1 MGTDAKK
8 PAKQKSRLHMTHAQ
22 NDARYIAQGMTLFL
36 SPNPDSAKDLA
47 RMNKGKNGR
56 PFIYDEETMMVIARI
71 VYQLGLACRG
81 CEGLAIM
88 ALGEENAPD
97 HTTIWRRINKM
108 KICVNS
114 MLCLMARPQIHLPNV
129 KTCLDVVNTYARCAA
144 GEFAGGHEPPGNRPA
159 RRRGADVATSPTGC
173 RKGRQWTSFLAPPDP
188 TAPGAANRQHLG
200 MGGRFLR
207 TPVGVLCR
215 PVGRRGSGG
224 Q

>member
-56 PFIYDEETMMVIARI
+56 PFIYDEETMMVIAGI

-129 KTCLDVVNTYARCAA
+129 KTCLDVVNTYTTNMRL
-144 GEFAGGHEPPGNRPA
+144 FVTNRKLFRTRFFSI
-159 RRRGADVATSPTGC
+159 RRRSMCSAPDNGHC
-173 RKGRQWTSFLAPPDP
+173 SFLVIGLIWID
-188 TAPGAANRQHLG
+188 RVWLW
-200 MGGRFLR
+200 
-207 TPVGVLCR
+207 
-215 PVGRRGSGG
+215 
-224 Q
+224 

>member
-47 RMNKGKNGR
+47 RMNEGKNGR
-56 PFIYDEETMMVIARI
+56 PFIYDEETMMVIAGI

-108 KICVNS
+108 
-114 MLCLMARPQIHLPNV
+114 
-129 KTCLDVVNTYARCAA
+129 DVSFHIFT
-144 GEFAGGHEPPGNRPA
+144 GIFLTQA
-159 RRRGADVATSPTGC
+159 RRS
-173 RKGRQWTSFLAPPDP
+173 
-188 TAPGAANRQHLG
+188 G
-200 MGGRFLR
+200 MGLVIECTNGCVALKLWEA
-207 TPVGVLCR
+207 GVLLQTRAVPKFPCFSAD
-215 PVGRRGSGG
+215 PALAMAPCTGSER
-224 Q
+224 